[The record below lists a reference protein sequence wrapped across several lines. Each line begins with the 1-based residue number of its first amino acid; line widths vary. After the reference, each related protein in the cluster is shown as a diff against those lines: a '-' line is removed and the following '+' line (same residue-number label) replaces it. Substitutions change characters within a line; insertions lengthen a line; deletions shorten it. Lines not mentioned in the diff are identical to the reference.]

1 MAVSFM
7 VGAVNCQK
15 STSGKPLDNTL
26 HIPKD
31 RPLAKLNQR
40 KREKEN
46 HHYIQNLKQINHT
59 ISPIIVLSG
68 IVKSNEQKEF
78 AYGFIYTKRFKV
90 YFHSLGSF
98 SLKNVFFQV
107 RKYRF

>member
-15 STSGKPLDNTL
+15 STGGKPLDNTL

-31 RPLAKLNQR
+31 RPLVKQPKEER
-40 KREKEN
+40 KRKPPLHSKPETDN
-46 HHYIQNLKQINHT
+46 YT

-78 AYGFIYTKRFKV
+78 AYGFIYTKQFKV

-98 SLKNVFFQV
+98 SLKDGFFQV
-107 RKYRF
+107 RKHSF

>member
-1 MAVSFM
+1 MAASFM

-15 STSGKPLDNTL
+15 STGGKPLNNTL

-31 RPLAKLNQR
+31 RPLVKLNQR
-40 KREKEN
+40 RRKKEN

-68 IVKSNEQKEF
+68 IMKSNEQKEF
-78 AYGFIYTKRFKV
+78 A
-90 YFHSLGSF
+90 
-98 SLKNVFFQV
+98 
-107 RKYRF
+107 